1 MLISATSGLLSV
13 TLTSSAENP
22 VIFCSPQVYV
32 EGQKYAGCVVQR
44 TVFPKKCLKR
54 FSPSAFQTFLFW
66 KTEDEIEGRA
76 PVSRHLNNI
85 FSPIK

>member
-13 TLTSSAENP
+13 TLSSSAENP
-22 VIFCSPQVYV
+22 VILFSSSQVYV

-44 TVFPKKCLKR
+44 TVFPKCLKR

-66 KTEDEIEGRA
+66 KTEEEIEGRA
-76 PVSRHLNNI
+76 LVSRHLNNI
-85 FSPIK
+85 LSPIQ